1 MNFPSLESISWNLK
15 LNLPWVSMTKWA
27 RVFLIPYRN
36 LSDVPT
42 LGGFRG
48 EEGEGHDQ
56 TPVLLTA
63 IPFSFTPDLI
73 LDKIYLKCK
82 SDHVTPF
89 LILSPPQNFQWPL
102 ITWDKAETPH

>member
-27 RVFLIPYRN
+27 RVFLIPYCN

-48 EEGEGHDQ
+48 EEGEPHG
-56 TPVLLTA
+56 
-63 IPFSFTPDLI
+63 FSSRFIEIHLQKGAQIIIVELRFSRNEHSNMSTHNL
-73 LDKIYLKCK
+73 
-82 SDHVTPF
+82 
-89 LILSPPQNFQWPL
+89 
-102 ITWDKAETPH
+102 EPHQPS